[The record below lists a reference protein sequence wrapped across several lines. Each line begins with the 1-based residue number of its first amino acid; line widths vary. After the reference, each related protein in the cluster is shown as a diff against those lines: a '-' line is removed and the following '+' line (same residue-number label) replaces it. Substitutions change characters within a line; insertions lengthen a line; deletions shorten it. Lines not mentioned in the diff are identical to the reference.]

1 MKIAICEDYKEE
13 SALLGGIIHKWAEGQ
28 KLSVEIF
35 TFENTASFAFTLED
49 CVYDVLFLDIQ
60 MPGED
65 GITFAKK
72 LRQKKNNI
80 PIIFVTGLDGYMSE
94 GYEVEAVHYLLKPVK
109 PEKVWECLNRICQRM
124 ELEDEEQLILDT
136 PQGLAKLRRK
146 DIIKIEVYGRKCVCT
161 TDGAEYTVT
170 ASFKEMAEKLGGKY
184 FVQCYRG
191 ILVNVCHIESIGKEQ
206 IEMTGK
212 IRVPVSRRMYPQVN
226 QAFIRYY
233 REEV

>member
-13 SALLGGIIHKWAEGQ
+13 SLMLGGIIRSWAAEK
-28 KLSVEIF
+28 KLPVEIS
-35 TFENTASFAFTLED
+35 TFENTAAFAFTLED

-72 LRQKKNNI
+72 LRQNKNHI
-80 PIIFVTGLDGYMSE
+80 PIIFVSGLDSYMSE

-109 PEKVWECLNRICQRM
+109 PEKVWECLDRICRKM
-124 ELEDEEQLILDT
+124 ENEEEEQLVLDT
-136 PQGLAKLRRK
+136 PGGMAKLRRK
-146 DIIKIEVYGRKCVCT
+146 DIIKVEVYGRKCVCMT
-161 TDGAEYTVT
+161 EGAEYTVT
-170 ASFKEMAEKLGGKY
+170 ASFKEMAEKLGEKY

-212 IRVPVSRRMYPQVN
+212 TRVPVSRRMYPQVN

-233 REEV
+233 REEI